1 MMAYFF
7 CKGTKICPIHLMFLG
22 LFSEKTTIIFY
33 QHFERGVHYTLHY
46 KTATLP
52 LLVADDCAQDDENG
66 LETLLK
72 KNGK

>member
-1 MMAYFF
+1 MSNPPNVFGIIF
-7 CKGTKICPIHLMFLG
+7 R
-22 LFSEKTTIIFY
+22 KTTIVFY